1 MSFMKELVKG
11 IWKENPVLVLMLGMC
26 PTLAVSS
33 SAKNALGMGI
43 ATTCVL
49 VGSNLAISLVRKVI
63 PSKVRI
69 PCYIVII
76 AVFVT
81 IVEMLMNAYAPAE
94 LNKTLGIYIPLIV
107 VNCIVLGR
115 AEAFASK
122 NGAFASLMD
131 GIGMGLGF
139 TLALMA
145 LGGVREFLSG
155 GTFFEYEVVPGW
167 PSFLLFKFPAGA
179 FIVLAIFL
187 AIMNHHKIRKAERE
201 GTIYMPPEL
210 NCARCHIC
218 ADKDDK

>member
-1 MSFMKELVKG
+1 
-11 IWKENPVLVLMLGMC
+11 MLGMC

-49 VGSNLAISLVRKVI
+49 AGSNLAISLVRKAI

-122 NGAFASLMD
+122 NGAFSSLLD
-131 GIGMGLGF
+131 GIGMGLVVD
-139 TLALMA
+139 
-145 LGGVREFLSG
+145 GVGRRSRIP
-155 GTFFEYEVVPGW
+155 VRRN
-167 PSFLLFKFPAGA
+167 
-179 FIVLAIFL
+179 VL
-187 AIMNHHKIRKAERE
+187 
-201 GTIYMPPEL
+201 
-210 NCARCHIC
+210 
-218 ADKDDK
+218 